1 MLRLRFGFKGD
12 RDMRSDRSG
21 VEMRRALYSV
31 VCTGVLALGMT
42 MPPQAASKPQQ
53 QTNWI
58 RANGL
63 TFRYRLE
70 GNGPDTIVLL
80 HESGTGIETW
90 DYVVPELIK
99 NHRVL
104 RYDLRGFGLSQLVK
118 TPYTIH
124 DETADLRE
132 ILKLLKISSK
142 VHVVGVAIGGAL
154 ALAFAADYP
163 ELTANVIAISPA
175 AYLQGRSMQGMG
187 AGGGGVSGPP
197 GGAPGGVPAGA
208 AGGAAASGPP
218 GGVNMEAMNEGAYP
232 TRMRQQGPERYE
244 RYQALQASA
253 ASAGAGT
260 GTMSAIYSVKYAELL
275 PTIKVPAVVAATSLW
290 IRPVEEYKALAD
302 AIPNG
307 RFEVLETGHFAALA
321 SPDLVS
327 ALIKKYVK

>member
-1 MLRLRFGFKGD
+1 MYWT
-12 RDMRSDRSG
+12 RSG
-21 VEMRRALYSV
+21 ANMMRALYSA
-31 VCTGVLALGMT
+31 VCSAVIVLGMVT
-42 MPPQAASKPQQ
+42 PSPAASKPEL
-53 QTNWI
+53 QTNWV
-58 RANGL
+58 RANGI

-80 HESGTGIETW
+80 HENGMALESW

-104 RYDLRGFGLSQLVK
+104 RYDLRNFGLSQSVK

-124 DETADLRE
+124 DESADLRE
-132 ILKLLKISSK
+132 ILKALNISGK
-142 VHVVGVAIGGAL
+142 AHVVGVAIGGAL

-175 AYLQGRSMQGMG
+175 AYLQGRAMQGM
-187 AGGGGVSGPP
+187 AGGGGGAGGPP
-197 GGAPGGVPAGA
+197 VGAPGSAPAGA
-208 AGGAAASGPP
+208 APASGRPAS
-218 GGVNMEAMNEGAYP
+218 VDMTAMNEGAYP
-232 TRMRQQGPERYE
+232 TRMREQSPERYE

-260 GTMSAIYSVKYAELL
+260 ATMSAIYAVKYAELL

-290 IRPVEEYKALAD
+290 TRPVEEYKALAD
-302 AIPNG
+302 AIPNSH
-307 RFEVLETGHFAALA
+307 FEVLETGHFASLA
-321 SPDLVS
+321 SPDLVV